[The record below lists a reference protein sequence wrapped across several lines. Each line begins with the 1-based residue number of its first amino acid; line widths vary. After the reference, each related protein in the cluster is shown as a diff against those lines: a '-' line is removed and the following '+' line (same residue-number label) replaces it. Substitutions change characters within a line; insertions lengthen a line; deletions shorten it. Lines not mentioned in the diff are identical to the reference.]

1 MWDITSV
8 CEVEARK
15 HCSETLVCWNPLG
28 LSSCSSIFQDRVS
41 TSEPYCLCSYKRK
54 FVQCIWQWHHIR
66 PGKSWFRLKNIYSTR
81 ILCSLWTKTHYFPW
95 NVSMNILFPLLFFVV
110 ADYNFS
116 PAKFSSTMCRSS
128 PVYSRK
134 CHRPGLYSL
143 FSSPISCHLGLVYSL
158 IKLYTL
164 PPLSI
169 RCVCVC

>member
-15 HCSETLVCWNPLG
+15 HCSENLVCSNPLG

-81 ILCSLWTKTHYFPW
+81 ILCSLWTRRPITFLEMCLWIFFFPFCFSW
-95 NVSMNILFPLLFFVV
+95 LQIITFLQQNSHPRCADRVPSIPENVT
-110 ADYNFS
+110 DQ
-116 PAKFSSTMCRSS
+116 
-128 PVYSRK
+128 VYT
-134 CHRPGLYSL
+134 LYSL
-143 FSSPISCHLGLVYSL
+143 
-158 IKLYTL
+158 L
-164 PPLSI
+164 PSRVI
-169 RCVCVC
+169 